1 MTQAFY
7 TGISGIKSNQY
18 AIDVVSDNLA
28 NIGTVGF
35 RGSEYGFASM
45 FESAVISASDATDNT
60 IGVGSRI
67 QSTTLKE
74 TQGSLILT
82 DRNTDLAIMGDG
94 WFGIKGEGK
103 ALYTR
108 DGSFTFNSN
117 DDLVSVEGLHVLGTM
132 GGNIANNTL
141 TSVIDE
147 IKLGKVG
154 TQEKLQ
160 FPKYLT
166 YPPEAT
172 TKATFMGNI
181 GTSDELR
188 TMGAGVVDSQNNKNH
203 LKLTFSLANPQVLP
217 GSQWDVVAT
226 TETLDGVTIYDTTN
240 GTVKFDAGGALVS
253 SSLTTI
259 DNNGSPISIDLGS
272 GYNGVVS
279 LANSDITSSSVADGT
294 IGGDLA
300 GYSISKN
307 AEVIATFTN
316 GMQSSVG
323 KIAIYHFQNNQG
335 LDRIN
340 GSKFQESSNSGDPFF
355 YKDAS
360 GQNIIGADI
369 ANFKLESSNI
379 DMTYGLTEL
388 IILQRSFDANSKSVT
403 TSDQMMQKAL
413 EMDA

>member
-7 TGISGIKSNQY
+7 TGISGIRSNQY

-226 TETLDGVTIYDTTN
+226 TETLDGVTIYDTKN